1 MASSRIINIPFQEQE
16 RRLLSQLNRMREQDQ
31 LCDMTVRVG
40 TREFRCHQA
49 VLAAS
54 SGHFLSVFVQGMLS
68 FPKILDLTFTSAD
81 VFSIILDF
89 IYTASLK
96 CPADVLAQVLQAAK
110 VLEIHTLVDHLLLF
124 SAAHDGVNETSNR
137 DAAQSTCTSL
147 PVLSGV
153 FTPVSS
159 VSTPVNA
166 PVSSVNTP
174 VSNVSTPASNVNTP
188 VTPGT
193 AGQNGVVVKQD
204 PHDWDHVNPEEFR
217 PQSEVARL
225 QYDPMA
231 TQIAELRS
239 EVAFLRQQLNT
250 AIGEEPVSVQ
260 SPAKRLK
267 RGNSSLLSGTVRR
280 LHNAD
285 TNPRK
290 YRGDLGLNSPHN
302 EAVTTFLMREV
313 AATSESEHHPQT
325 VIRAACVTYYETV
338 RRRFVDEQPENT
350 EKTKKQKSEKRLRSR
365 RKRLLECR
373 EGVLQSEEERWLWTG
388 VTPDLMSDEDDS
400 ESDGIPVWLVRPPA
414 FRSDKL
420 SSLCGVLQSRLDADK
435 RFRSSH
441 TPRKTDPGVF
451 SERLPPKSYDPE
463 RATQHI
469 RPEHAPN
476 KLRFIDDVFTDLD
489 L

>member
-1 MASSRIINIPFQEQE
+1 MASSRVINIPFREQE

-96 CPADVLAQVLQAAK
+96 CPADVLSQVLQAAK

-137 DAAQSTCTSL
+137 ESAQSTCTSL
-147 PVLSGV
+147 PVLS
-153 FTPVSS
+153 
-159 VSTPVNA
+159 
-166 PVSSVNTP
+166 
-174 VSNVSTPASNVNTP
+174 
-188 VTPGT
+188 
-193 AGQNGVVVKQD
+193 D
-204 PHDWDHVNPEEFR
+204 PHDWDYENSEEFR

-250 AIGEEPVSVQ
+250 AIGEEPVSVH

-290 YRGDLGLNSPHN
+290 YRGDLGLGQSWP
-302 EAVTTFLMREV
+302 
-313 AATSESEHHPQT
+313 
-325 VIRAACVTYYETV
+325 I
-338 RRRFVDEQPENT
+338 
-350 EKTKKQKSEKRLRSR
+350 TK
-365 RKRLLECR
+365 
-373 EGVLQSEEERWLWTG
+373 
-388 VTPDLMSDEDDS
+388 M
-400 ESDGIPVWLVRPPA
+400 
-414 FRSDKL
+414 
-420 SSLCGVLQSRLDADK
+420 
-435 RFRSSH
+435 
-441 TPRKTDPGVF
+441 
-451 SERLPPKSYDPE
+451 
-463 RATQHI
+463 
-469 RPEHAPN
+469 
-476 KLRFIDDVFTDLD
+476 
-489 L
+489 